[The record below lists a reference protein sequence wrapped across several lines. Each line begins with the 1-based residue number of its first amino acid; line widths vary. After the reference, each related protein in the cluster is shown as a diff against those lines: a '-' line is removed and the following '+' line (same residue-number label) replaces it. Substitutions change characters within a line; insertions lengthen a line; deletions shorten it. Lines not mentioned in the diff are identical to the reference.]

1 MGDKDT
7 LLGEYVNILS
17 GRFKNS
23 NKFIVEIKAS
33 QAALKKMQLEQAGAS
48 IIELRNA
55 LSEAKKDAV
64 CYLLMELSEFL
75 GDQQMVK
82 ASKATRAF
90 MQWGIKQIIVK
101 LKELGIEM
109 SEREIKELT
118 IDSCLS
124 RIEKLKNN
132 KQEMESKLYVMEYFE
147 GALSI

>member
-1 MGDKDT
+1 MADKDT
-7 LLGEYVNILS
+7 LLGEYINILS

-33 QAALKKMQLEQAGAS
+33 QAAIKKMQLEQAGAS
-48 IIELRNA
+48 VAELKSA
-55 LSEAKKDAV
+55 LTEAKKDAV
-64 CYLLMELSEFL
+64 CYLLMELGEFL

-109 SEREIKELT
+109 SENEIRELT
-118 IDSCLS
+118 IDACLA
-124 RIEKLKNN
+124 RIEKLKENRL
-132 KQEMESKLYVMEYFE
+132 ELETKLMMAE
-147 GALSI
+147 GAAEAYSI

>member
-1 MGDKDT
+1 MGDKET

-23 NKFIVEIKAS
+23 NQFIVEIKSS
-33 QAALKKMQLEQAGAS
+33 QAALKKIQLEQAGAS
-48 IIELRNA
+48 IIELRSA

-118 IDSCLS
+118 IDSCLA
-124 RIEKLKNN
+124 RIEKLKDN
-132 KQEMESKLYVMEYFE
+132 KQELESKVAVMEYFE
-147 GALSI
+147 GDRSI

>member
-1 MGDKDT
+1 MADKES
-7 LLGEYVNILS
+7 LLGEYVSLLS
-17 GRFKNS
+17 TRFKNS
-23 NKFIVEIKAS
+23 NKYVVEIKAS

-48 IIELRNA
+48 INELRNA

-64 CYLLMELSEFL
+64 CYLLMELGEFL

-109 SEREIKELT
+109 SEKEIKELT
-118 IDSCLS
+118 IDACLA
-124 RIEKLKNN
+124 RIEKLREN
-132 KQEMESKLYVMEYFE
+132 KLELESKLSVMEYFE
-147 GALSI
+147 EARAI